1 MTHHYYKKQG
11 FTLAEVLITLG
22 IIGIVAALTI
32 PALVGNYQKEVTVTA
47 LKKMYSTLYQAAH
60 MYQAQNGI
68 TFEEFDTSLDGKSF
82 IANYFKPYLH
92 IIKEC
97 NGFSQCY
104 DKNPLAIDRKTDYRN
119 IYYIAVLSDGSY
131 LGITSVPTGKLFYFD
146 INGKKGPNYSGR
158 DIFSFY
164 LINKSTIS
172 ENQGCASVLK
182 TLESGIYPGG
192 YAGCYVPFT
201 KYTRDELLS
210 TTVDRSC
217 NRNANAL
224 GDSYDACA
232 AVIMMDGWKIA
243 RDYPW

>member
-1 MTHHYYKKQG
+1 MAHHYYKKRG

-32 PALVGNYQKEVTVTA
+32 PALVGNYQKEVTVTS

-60 MYQAQNGI
+60 MYQAQNEI

-82 IANYFKPYLH
+82 IAKYFKPYLH
-92 IIKEC
+92 IVKEC

-104 DKNPLAIDRKTDYRN
+104 DKNPLNVDRKTDYRN

-131 LGITSVPTGKLFYFD
+131 LGINSVTSGKIFYFD

-164 LINKSTIS
+164 FVNKSTIGNYTS
-172 ENQGCASVLK
+172 CNSVLDN
-182 TLESGIYPGG
+182 LESGIYPGG
-192 YAGCYVPFT
+192 YGNCYVPFT
-201 KYTRDELLS
+201 IYSRDELLGTS
-210 TTVDRSC
+210 VHRSC
-217 NRNANAL
+217 NRNAVAL

-232 AVIMMDGWKIA
+232 AVIMLDGWKIA
-243 RDYPW
+243 KDYPW